1 LSWFNVRVGGTPL
14 DGTSPYRRKQV
25 ATTLIASVSDVVQP
39 VREVEA
45 MTAKDYI
52 DTKGYWISPDRT
64 IRRMGDE
71 GGEQVAI
78 AKATEECSDAE
89 WNRICDALK
98 VSLFKID

>member
-1 LSWFNVRVGGTPL
+1 MLNIPYGQRRRTEGHVAFGAFALVIDKVQIVKEVR
-14 DGTSPYRRKQV
+14 Q
-25 ATTLIASVSDVVQP
+25 
-39 VREVEA
+39 

-64 IRRMGDE
+64 VRRMSDE
-71 GGEQVAI
+71 GGEQQII

-98 VSLFKID
+98 VSLFKMD